1 MYAQIYSSSGKEAG
15 TEITKKEGDHTKTD
29 CRGAITVHQG
39 REKKKKSHTLGA
51 PTWIP
56 SFYMLPHGK
65 DIEKEKN
72 DS

>member
-39 REKKKKSHTLGA
+39 REKKKKITYIGSPDLDSILLYAT
-51 PTWIP
+51 TWEG
-56 SFYMLPHGK
+56 YRK
-65 DIEKEKN
+65 RKK
-72 DS
+72 